1 MIGAVT
7 HARELAEQAL
17 GLLAQAA
24 LDEVHHGLEAGNHVE
39 AAEHELRMTVR
50 DLVLA
55 ERELHYRSG
64 AQQDPDEITDV
75 IAGLA

>member
-7 HARELAEQAL
+7 QARELAEQAL
-17 GLLAQAA
+17 GLLARLA
-24 LDEVHHGLEAGNHVE
+24 LDEVHQGLEAGDHVE
-39 AAEHELRMTVR
+39 SAEHELRMTVR

-55 ERELHYRSG
+55 ERELHYRS